1 MVGHLIEYS
10 TKVAGF
16 GKEQQAYCLSC
27 IRGKDTK
34 PEMVVRSLI
43 HRLGYRYRLHQ
54 RNLPGQP
61 DIVLARHRKIIFVH
75 GCFWHMH
82 KCRYGKVIP
91 QTRKKFW
98 QTKRQ
103 ATVARDRKTI
113 KELKTLGWKVL
124 VLWECQIRNT
134 PKLSN
139 RIKKF
144 LSS

>member
-1 MVGHLIEYS
+1 MTDVL
-10 TKVAGF
+10 TRKQR
-16 GKEQQAYCLSC
+16 KYCMSR
-27 IRGKDTK
+27 IRGKDTM
-34 PEMVVRSLI
+34 PEIAVRRLV
-43 HRLGYRYRLHQ
+43 HRLGYRFRLHT
-54 RNLPGQP
+54 RELPGCP
-61 DIVLARHRKIIFVH
+61 DIVLPRHKKVIFVH

-103 ATVARDRKTI
+103 ANVARDRKNI

-124 VLWECQIRNT
+124 VVWECQIRNT

>member
-1 MVGHLIEYS
+1 MTDVL
-10 TKVAGF
+10 TRKQR
-16 GKEQQAYCLSC
+16 KYCMSR
-27 IRGKDTK
+27 IRGKDTI
-34 PEMVVRSLI
+34 PEIAVRRLV
-43 HRLGYRYRLHQ
+43 HRLGYRFRLHN
-54 RNLPGQP
+54 RELPGCP
-61 DIVLARHRKIIFVH
+61 DIVLPRHKKVIFVH

-103 ATVARDRKTI
+103 ANVARDRKNI

-134 PKLSN
+134 PKLST

>member
-1 MVGHLIEYS
+1 MS
-10 TKVAGF
+10 R
-16 GKEQQAYCLSC
+16 
-27 IRGKDTK
+27 IRGKDTM
-34 PEMVVRSLI
+34 PEIAVRRLV
-43 HRLGYRYRLHQ
+43 HRLGYRFRLHT
-54 RNLPGQP
+54 RELPGCP
-61 DIVLARHRKIIFVH
+61 DIVLPRHKKVIFVH

-103 ATVARDRKTI
+103 ANVARDRKNI

-124 VLWECQIRNT
+124 VVWECQIRNT